1 MMAIDESLFRQ
12 TMRFW
17 STGVTIVTSKFQDL
31 QHGMTVSSF
40 TSVSVNPPVVC
51 VSIHQQTRTY
61 ELIEKS
67 RIFAVSVLAEPQGP
81 ISECFAGRVADE
93 GDRFYGIDT
102 FTMETGAPMMLGGL
116 AFFDCKVLR
125 EVAFGLNTIFF
136 GEVVAARYDET
147 EKPLLYSNRSYQ
159 SLQK

>member
-1 MMAIDESLFRQ
+1 MPIDENLFRQ

-17 STGVTIVTSKFQDL
+17 TTGVTVVTSKFQGF

-40 TSVSVNPPVVC
+40 TSVSVDPPVVC
-51 VSIHQQTRTY
+51 VSIHRQTRTY

-67 RIFAVSVLAEPQGP
+67 RIFGISVLAETQGP

-102 FTMETGAPMMLGGL
+102 FIMETGAPMMLGGL
-116 AFFDCKVLR
+116 AFFDCRVIQ
-125 EVAFGLNTIFF
+125 ETAFGINTIFF
-136 GEVVAARYDET
+136 GEVVTARYDDT
-147 EKPLLYSNRSYQ
+147 GKPLLYTNRSYQ